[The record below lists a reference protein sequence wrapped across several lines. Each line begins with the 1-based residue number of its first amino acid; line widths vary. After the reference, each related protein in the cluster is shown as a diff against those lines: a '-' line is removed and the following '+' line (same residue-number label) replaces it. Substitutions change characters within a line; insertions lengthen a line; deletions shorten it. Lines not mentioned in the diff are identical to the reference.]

1 MRTTRSTVHFPD
13 GSVLCLFSVVV
24 TYEWGLVR
32 MQLKEIR
39 KQGKS
44 HGASSSLRERERER
58 ETAVVDA
65 LMLTLDQISSDPTAG
80 VAYYCKQAKWLVL
93 SQYITVSTRL
103 MLTSTVKSIYQNDD

>member
-39 KQGKS
+39 KQGKG
-44 HGASSSLRERERER
+44 HGASSSLRERERESGR
-58 ETAVVDA
+58 CYDSKAA
-65 LMLTLDQISSDPTAG
+65 HGFAPQLL
-80 VAYYCKQAKWLVL
+80 WLVL
-93 SQYITVSTRL
+93 LPSC
-103 MLTSTVKSIYQNDD
+103 